1 MIGIL
6 KVTNLLRLACV
17 AALSLGLAAPTLAAE
32 VTPEAVVKQIYSG
45 KTPATKGIDIISN
58 KKLRAKYLT
67 KELGAAIQKDED
79 QSAKANEVGALDF
92 DPVSD
97 SQDPMIKDLKIEPL
111 PAEGDKAQVKV
122 SFNRGD
128 PQRDELFY
136 DLVKEGGQWRVYD
149 ISKKGS
155 AEDAWSLRGLLSLK

>member
-1 MIGIL
+1 MNTIR
-6 KVTNLLRLACV
+6 KLAFGLV
-17 AALSLGLAAPTLAAE
+17 LALGFAASVLAAPVLAAE
-32 VTPEAVVKQIYSG
+32 TAPEVVVQQIYSG
-45 KTPATKGIDIISN
+45 KTPTTKGIDIIGN
-58 KKLRAKYLT
+58 KKLRTKFLT
-67 KELGAAIQKDED
+67 KELGAAVQKDFD

-111 PAEGDKAQVKV
+111 SAEAGKAQVKV
-122 SFNRGD
+122 SFDRGD
-128 PQRDELFY
+128 AKRDELLY

-155 AEDAWSLRGLLSLK
+155 AEEAWSLRALLSLK